1 MFLGA
6 NVETI
11 ASDLQTDLTTILAV
25 WLVLVLLLELLL
37 EGLALWT
44 SGQGT
49 CRHRI
54 RRHQG
59 VYVGFYTYK
68 RGLCWVFQLCWGKG
82 VPPT

>member
-25 WLVLVLLLELLL
+25 WLVLVLLLEVLL

-49 CRHRI
+49 YASVWYEYILRQC
-54 RRHQG
+54 
-59 VYVGFYTYK
+59 
-68 RGLCWVFQLCWGKG
+68 L
-82 VPPT
+82 